1 MGKEVKA
8 SSRGT
13 VYLVG
18 AGPGDPGLLTV
29 KGAELLARAD
39 AVVYDALSNPILL
52 DRVPAGAERIDVGK
66 RAARPSPKQ
75 PEVNRLLVEL
85 AGRHQVIVRLKGGDP
100 FVFGRGGEEAMALHE
115 AGVPFEVVPGVT
127 SGIAALTYA
136 GIPLTHRS
144 VACSATFVTG
154 HRAVE
159 EECGEGIGELV
170 PPSGTVA
177 VFMGLSRVAEV
188 TRALI
193 EAGRSAETPAA
204 VVNRGTLPDQRTVV
218 GTLADLAER
227 VHEAELEG
235 PALIVVGEVVALRP
249 EVAWFDETSV
259 PSGAPSDR
267 GPEPVS
273 GRRALHALLN
283 SSTP

>member
-29 KGAELLARAD
+29 KGAELLAQAD
-39 AVVYDALSNPILL
+39 AVVYDALSNPVLL

-66 RAARPSPKQ
+66 RAGRSSPKQ

-85 AGRHQVIVRLKGGDP
+85 AGQHQVIVRLKGGDP
-100 FVFGRGGEEAMALHE
+100 FVFGRGAEEALALHE

-127 SGIAALTYA
+127 SGIGALTYA
-136 GIPLTHRS
+136 GIPLTHRG

-188 TRALI
+188 TRALV
-193 EAGRSAETPAA
+193 EAGRSPDTPAA

-218 GTLADLAER
+218 GTLEDLAGR
-227 VHEAELEG
+227 VREAGLEG
-235 PALIVVGEVVALRP
+235 PALIVVGEVVALRSRA
-249 EVAWFDETSV
+249 AWFEERETEAGTEV
-259 PSGAPSDR
+259 
-267 GPEPVS
+267 EPMHVS
-273 GRRALHALLN
+273 LG
-283 SSTP
+283 SSI